1 MKVYMEIEVEA
12 ASEKEAVKAVNW
24 VLSGLNVDIL
34 SYSETEEDEPEVIE
48 DEDEDED
55 EEEKE
60 T

>member
-1 MKVYMEIEVEA
+1 MEIEVEA

-34 SYSETEEDEPEVIE
+34 SYSETEEDEPEVVE

-55 EEEKE
+55 EKE